1 MNNKTLAVLQPIFF
15 IAMIVVNALANILP
29 INGLNTGEVSA
40 LYPNLFVPAGFTFG
54 IWSVIYLFLLLWVVY
69 SGMLLWKGEEKDPI
83 FQHVQK
89 VAPLFLL
96 TCVLNASWIIA
107 WHYLMGGVSFVI
119 MVWFLR
125 SLIKIYRVM
134 QLNRSSI
141 TGWPLLILY
150 IPFVIY
156 LAWICVATIANATA
170 VLVYAQ
176 WNGFGIEP
184 WLWSCIM
191 IVIAFLLTSF
201 FTYIKGEFA
210 FGLVV
215 AWAMF
220 GIYKGQFEANA
231 TVGYTAIICSILC
244 LVFALVGFL
253 RWNKKTPLEGII

>member
-40 LYPNLFVPAGFTFG
+40 LFPNLFVPAGFTFG
-54 IWSVIYLFLLLWVVY
+54 IWSVIYLLLLLWVVY
-69 SGMLLWKGEEKDPI
+69 SGMLLWKGEKKDPI
-83 FQHVQK
+83 CEHINK

-96 TCVLNASWIIA
+96 TSVLNAGWIIA
-107 WHYLMGGVSFVI
+107 WHYLMVGVSLVI
-119 MVWFLR
+119 MAWFLR

-134 QLNRSSI
+134 QVNRSSI
-141 TGWPLLILY
+141 TGWPLLTLY
-150 IPFVIY
+150 SPFVIY

-170 VLVYAQ
+170 VLIYAQ

-191 IVIAFLLTSF
+191 ITVAFLLTVF
-201 FTYIKGEFA
+201 FTYVKGEFA
-210 FGLVV
+210 FGLVA
-215 AWAMF
+215 AWALF
-220 GIYKGQFEANA
+220 GIYKGQFDANA
-231 TVGYTAIICSILC
+231 AVGYTAIISSVLC
-244 LVFALVGFL
+244 LLFALVGFL